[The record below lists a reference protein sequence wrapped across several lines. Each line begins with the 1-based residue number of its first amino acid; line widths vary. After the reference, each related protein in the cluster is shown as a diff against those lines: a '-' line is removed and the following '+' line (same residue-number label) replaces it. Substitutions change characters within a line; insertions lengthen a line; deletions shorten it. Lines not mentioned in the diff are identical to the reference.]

1 MNRFQVYLKV
11 FDVSLQNTFVYR
23 WNFLFRSLFGLLPL
37 LGTIFIWGAIFDA
50 KGAAIGTFDF
60 GAMVYYFLLVM
71 FLNGLI
77 TTTDDE
83 WQVATDIRE
92 GQLNAYLIKPI
103 DYMLYRF
110 SLFAGNRLLYT
121 IVTLPIVAV
130 LFFTFRN
137 FLVFPSDLQHWIL
150 ALVSIVLAGLLQF
163 SISFSI
169 ALLAFWVLEISTFV
183 FIIYSF
189 EYFLSGQMFPLA
201 MMPSHLREALLWT
214 PFPYEMYFPVALFMG
229 RIPADEIAR
238 GLVIQAVWVLIAFVA
253 ARVCWQKGLRRY
265 GAYGG

>member
-1 MNRFQVYLKV
+1 MDRFQVYLKV

-23 WNFLFRSLFGLLPL
+23 WNFLFRSCFGLLPL
-37 LGTIFIWGAIFDA
+37 LGTIFIWGAIFEA
-50 KGAAIGTFDF
+50 KGEAIGNFNF

-103 DYMLYRF
+103 DYMIYRF

-121 IVTLPIVAV
+121 VVTLPVVAL
-130 LFFTFRN
+130 LFFTFRK
-137 FLVFPSDLQHWIL
+137 FLVFPSDWQHWIL
-150 ALVSIVLAGLLQF
+150 SLVSIVLAGLLQF
-163 SISFSI
+163 FISFSI

-201 MMPSHLREALLWT
+201 MMPSHLQEALLWT
-214 PFPYEMYFPVALFMG
+214 PFPYEMYFPVTLFMG
-229 RIPADEIAR
+229 RIPPDQIAR
-238 GLVIQAVWVLIAFVA
+238 GLAIQAVWVLIAFA
-253 ARVCWQKGLRRY
+253 GARFCWQKGLRRY

>member
-1 MNRFQVYLKV
+1 MNRFKVYLKV

-23 WNFLFRSLFGLLPL
+23 WNFLFRSLFALLPL

-50 KGAAIGTFDF
+50 KGEAIGNFDF
-60 GAMVYYFLLVM
+60 GAMVNYFLLVM

-77 TTTDDE
+77 TPTDDE

-92 GQLNAYLIKPI
+92 GQLNTFLIKPI
-103 DYMLYRF
+103 DYMIYRF
-110 SLFAGNRLLYT
+110 SIFAGNRLLYT
-121 IVTLPIVAV
+121 IVTLPVIAL
-130 LFFTFRN
+130 LFFTFRKY
-137 FLVFPSDLQHWIL
+137 LVFTTDLQHWIL

-201 MMPSHLREALLWT
+201 MMPSQLQQALLWT
-214 PFPYEMYFPVALFMG
+214 PFPYEMYFPVAVFMG
-229 RIPADEIAR
+229 RIPPEEIAR
-238 GLVIQAVWVLIAFVA
+238 GLTIQAVWVLIALVG
-253 ARVCWQKGLRRY
+253 ARVCWQKGLQRY

>member
-1 MNRFQVYLKV
+1 MNRFQAYLKV

-37 LGTIFIWGAIFDA
+37 LGTIFIWGAIFEA
-50 KGAAIGTFDF
+50 KGEAIGSFDF

-103 DYMLYRF
+103 DYMIYRF

-121 IVTLPIVAV
+121 VVTLPVV
-130 LFFTFRN
+130 VLLFFTFRN
-137 FLVFPSDLQHWIL
+137 FLIFPTNLQHWIL
-150 ALVSIVLAGLLQF
+150 SLVSIVLAGLLQF
-163 SISFSI
+163 FISFSI

-189 EYFLSGQMFPLA
+189 EYFLSGQMFPLT
-201 MMPSHLREALLWT
+201 MMPSRLQEALLWT
-214 PFPYEMYFPVALFMG
+214 PFPYEMYFPVTLFMG
-229 RIPADEIAR
+229 RIPADQIAR
-238 GLVIQAVWVLIAFVA
+238 GLTIQAIWVLIAFA
-253 ARVCWQKGLRRY
+253 GARVFWHKGLRRY